1 MKTSRRDFLN
11 ISLAGTALAVT
22 GSRAR
27 LAAQAAPAAPR
38 QNRIRFGV
46 IGLNHSHINGQV
58 ETVRRGG
65 GTLAAF
71 FAKEPDLA
79 AAFAKRFPE
88 AKQAGSARE
97 ILEDPSIQLILS
109 AAIPNERAPLGVEAM
124 RHGKDFM
131 SDKPAATSLEQVA
144 ALRKAHAETKRF
156 FTVLIERHESQVI
169 QKAGALITD
178 GAIGRVLQII
188 GMAPHRMSPETRP
201 PWFFVREQ
209 YGGILCDLA
218 SHNIDTFLFL
228 TGSRQVEVV
237 ASQVGNLGHPQYPGL
252 EDFGDVMLRG
262 DRGLGY
268 TRVDWFTPR
277 GIQTFG
283 DARLTVLGTE
293 GYMEL
298 RKNIDIAGRPGAGHL
313 FVVDHKE
320 ARHVDTGDVPLTYGE
335 RLVDDVLNRTATAD
349 NQERV
354 FLALEIGIQAEN
366 QATRVKQFA
375 ASSFPLPAS
384 RVQA

>member
-1 MKTSRRDFLN
+1 MKTSRRGFLN
-11 ISLAGTALAVT
+11 ASLAGAALAVT
-22 GSRAR
+22 HGARA
-27 LAAQAAPAAPR
+27 AAQPPAATP
-38 QNRIRFGV
+38 NRIRFGV

-65 GTLAAF
+65 GQLASF
-71 FAKEPDLA
+71 YAKEPELA
-79 AAFAKRFPE
+79 AAFAKRFPD

-97 ILEDPSIQLILS
+97 ILEDASIQLVLS

-131 SDKPAATSLEQVA
+131 SDKPAATTLEQVA

-156 FTVLIERHESQVI
+156 FSVLIERHESQVI
-169 QKAGALITD
+169 NKAGELARA
-178 GAIGRVLQII
+178 GAIGQVLQII

-201 PWFFVREQ
+201 PWFFDRQQ

-218 SHNIDTFLFL
+218 SHNIDSFLFL
-228 TGSRQVEVV
+228 TGSTHVDI
-237 ASQVGNLGHPQYPGL
+237 AAAQVGNLAHPHYPGL

-268 TRVDWFTPR
+268 LRVDWFTPR

-283 DARLTVLGTE
+283 DARLTILGTD

-320 ARHVDTGDVPLTYGE
+320 ARHVDTSDVPLTYGQ
-335 RLVDDVLNRTATAD
+335 RLVDDVLNRTETAD
-349 NQERV
+349 PQERV
-354 FLALEIGIQAEN
+354 FLALEIGIAAEN
-366 QATRVKQFA
+366 QATRVEA
-375 ASSFPLPAS
+375 PRA
-384 RVQA
+384 